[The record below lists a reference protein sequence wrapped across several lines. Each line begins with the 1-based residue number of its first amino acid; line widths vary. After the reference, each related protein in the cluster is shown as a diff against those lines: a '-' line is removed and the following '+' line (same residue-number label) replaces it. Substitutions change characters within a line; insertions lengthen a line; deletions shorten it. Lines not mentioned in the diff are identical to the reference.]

1 VTQLSSHQNTAP
13 VSEARPQMTYARAR
27 LWLGISNVG
36 FFVVLATV
44 LLSLGGGS
52 AIIDALGLAAAAP
65 AVIFASLL
73 GIYILFSL
81 PGDIVGGYILPR
93 RFDRITIGFGQ
104 FFIQWLRGAAIQF
117 AVMLVASLIL
127 LAAAQRLGAMGFV
140 AAAGLMML
148 TFVQF
153 QLPLARFVARIRNY
167 PAAPTEFSTTDQTLQ
182 PVVVETNDPGFVGGF
197 TGLPRMVKLV
207 LPANWIRVLTPAE
220 LDIQLKRRMALLAT
234 GTRMRG
240 VLVALAWNLLGLA
253 TAIYITGAAANTVDG
268 IVSISLCFTIWSFLG
283 LLLLPT
289 ISRRGVYEADRQVL
303 LNGVSRQDLE
313 GVIRKLD
320 QLQEDE
326 PARPSGVEAIFHPVP
341 SVENRLRA
349 ALQPDAGR
357 GAYHAVR
364 MALPLSWCCL
374 GLLSRA
380 VHCNCGRPS
389 VWVMLPG
396 D

>member
-1 VTQLSSHQNTAP
+1 MTQLSSHPNSAP
-13 VSEARPQMTYARAR
+13 MAEARPQMTYARAR

-52 AIIDALGLAAAAP
+52 TIISALGLSSAAP

-73 GIYILFSL
+73 GIYVLLSL

-93 RFDRITIGFGQ
+93 RFDRTTIGFGQ
-104 FFIQWLRGAAIQF
+104 FLAHWLRGVAIQF
-117 AVMLVASLIL
+117 AVMLAASLIL
-127 LAAAQRLGAMGFV
+127 LAAAQRFGAMGFV
-140 AAAGLMML
+140 TAAGLMML

-167 PAAPTEFSTTDQTLQ
+167 AASPTELLSTEQSLQ
-182 PVVVETNDPGFVGGF
+182 PVVVETHDPGFVGGF
-197 TGLPRMVKLV
+197 TGLPGMVKLV
-207 LPANWIRVLTPAE
+207 LPADWIRVLTPAE
-220 LDIQLKRRMALLAT
+220 LDIQLQRRMALLST

-240 VLVALAWNLLGLA
+240 VLVALGWNLLGLTA
-253 TAIYITGAAANTVDG
+253 AIYLTGVAVDSAAS
-268 IVSISLCFTIWSFLG
+268 IVSVSLCFTIWSFLG

-289 ISRRGVYEADRQVL
+289 VSRRGVYEADRRVL

-313 GVIRKLD
+313 GLIRKLD
-320 QLQEDE
+320 QLQEGE

-349 ALQPDAGR
+349 AVQPDTGR